1 MLQKLLLIG
10 LAGGVGTLAR
20 YGLAGLVQRWSGPA
34 FPWGTV
40 VVNAVGCFAFGIV
53 WALASERLAL
63 SGEVRLIVL
72 VGFMGAFTTF
82 STYVS
87 ETGEML
93 ADSQWLLA
101 SGNILMQNAVG
112 LALFFT
118 GVAIVR
124 RVLV

>member
-20 YGLAGLVQRWSGPA
+20 YGLAGLVQRWSGAA

-40 VVNAVGCFAFGIV
+40 VVNAVGCFVFGII

-63 SGEVRLIVL
+63 SGQVRVIVL

-82 STYVS
+82 STYVA

-101 SGNILMQNAVG
+101 SGNVLMQNAVG
-112 LALFFT
+112 LALFFA
-118 GVAIVR
+118 GAAIVR
-124 RVLV
+124 WV